1 MIEFFYKLRDAGI
14 PVSIHGIMDF
24 YDAVRK
30 GLVRDIDSLF
40 LVTRLIFV
48 KRLEHYDLFEQ
59 TFASY
64 FYGKDGL
71 RELQEWEELLHSKP
85 FRKWLDEEVK
95 AGRLMP
101 EEIQSLTTEELI
113 RRFWETVMAQRDAHH
128 GGNRWVGTRGGSPYG
143 HSASSPYEGG
153 IRVYGSSVHG
163 TARKVIGERRY
174 INYAEDAPLTK
185 ENIRQI
191 LSSMKSLRPIGPLCE
206 LDVDETIYQTAKNGG
221 EIELIF
227 RRELRNKVEV
237 VVLLDNGG
245 YSMTPYIP
253 LVKTI
258 FHRIRDTFE
267 NVRYYYF
274 HNCIYGTVYKN
285 PQRTEAIRWDDLLQ
299 LGPKARLIIIGD
311 ANMAPSELMASFGA
325 IDMFT
330 TVRKPGY
337 QWLQEL
343 RRAFPVSVWLNPI
356 RKDLWK
362 YESSTIRRIAS
373 IFHME
378 DLTLG
383 GLKRAVEYLNL
394 QGSTVDAI

>member
-153 IRVYGSSVHG
+153 IRVYGSSVYG

-174 INYAEDAPLTK
+174 INYAEDAPLTR

>member
-1 MIEFFYKLRDAGI
+1 MIEFFYRLREAGI
-14 PVSIHGIMDF
+14 PVSLHCIMDF
-24 YDAVRK
+24 YGAISK

-40 LVTRLIFV
+40 LVSRLIFV
-48 KRLEHYDLFEQ
+48 KRVEHYDIFEQ
-59 TFASY
+59 TFEAC
-64 FYGKDGL
+64 FYGKDVIKD
-71 RELQEWEELLHSKP
+71 LQSWEDLFRSKP
-85 FRKWLDEEVK
+85 FEKWLDEEVRS
-95 AGRLMP
+95 GRISLQEAREMP
-101 EEIQSLTTEELI
+101 VEELI
-113 RRFWETVMAQRDAHH
+113 RRFWETVAAQREAHH
-128 GGNRWVGTRGGSPYG
+128 GGNRWIGTGGGSPFG
-143 HSASSPYEGG
+143 HSASSPQDGG
-153 IRVYGSSVHG
+153 VRVYGAGVHG

-174 INYAEDAPLTK
+174 INYAEDAPLTR

-191 LSSMKSLRPIGPLCE
+191 LSTMKSLRPVGPLAE
-206 LDVDETIYQTAKNGG
+206 LDVDETIYRTSKNGG

-227 RRELRNKVEV
+227 KRELRNRVEV

-267 NVRYYYF
+267 HVRYYYF

-285 PQRTEAIRWDDLLQ
+285 PQRTESIRWNDLLQ

-330 TVRKPGY
+330 AVRKPGY

-343 RRAFPVSVWLNPI
+343 RKAFPVSIWLNPI
-356 RKDLWK
+356 KKELWQ
-362 YESSTIRRIAS
+362 YESSTIRRIGS
-373 IFHME
+373 IFQME

-383 GLKRAVEYLNL
+383 GLKRAVEYLNV
-394 QGSTVDAI
+394 QGATVDIL

>member
-1 MIEFFYKLRDAGI
+1 MIELFYRLREGGI
-14 PVSIHGIMDF
+14 PVSIHSIMDF
-24 YDAVRK
+24 YRALKK
-30 GLVRDIDSLF
+30 GLIRDIDSLF

-48 KRLEHYDLFEQ
+48 KRVEHYDLFEQ
-59 TFASY
+59 IFEAY
-64 FYGKDGL
+64 FGGKDGIE
-71 RELQEWEELLHSKP
+71 ELQEWEELFYSKP
-85 FRKWLDEEVK
+85 FRKWLDEEIR
-95 AGRLMP
+95 AGRLTPQEAQELPM
-101 EEIQSLTTEELI
+101 EELI
-113 RRFWETVMAQRDAHH
+113 RRFWETVTAQREAHH
-128 GGNRWVGTRGGSPYG
+128 GGNKWVGTEGGSPYG
-143 HSASSPYEGG
+143 HSASYPQEGG
-153 IRVYGSSVHG
+153 IRVYGASVHG

-191 LSSMKSLRPIGPLCE
+191 LSTMKSLRPVGPLAE
-206 LDVDETIYQTAKNGG
+206 LDIDETIYRTAKNGG

-227 RRELRNKVEV
+227 RRELRNKVEII
-237 VVLLDNGG
+237 VLLDNGG

-253 LVKTI
+253 LVKTL

-267 NVRYYYF
+267 HVRYYYF

-285 PQRTEAIRWDDLLQ
+285 PQRTEPLRWDDLLQ
-299 LGPKARLIIIGD
+299 YGPKARLIIIGD

-330 TVRKPGY
+330 AVRKPGY

-343 RRAFPVSVWLNPI
+343 RKAFPVSVWLNPI
-356 RKDLWK
+356 RKELWQ

-373 IFHME
+373 IFYME

-383 GLKRAVEYLNL
+383 GLKRAVEHLNI
-394 QGSTVDAI
+394 QGSTVDIL

>member
-153 IRVYGSSVHG
+153 IRVYGSSVYG

-285 PQRTEAIRWDDLLQ
+285 PQRTEAIRWNDLLQ

>member
-1 MIEFFYKLRDAGI
+1 MIEFFYRLRDAGI
-14 PVSIHGIMDF
+14 PVSLHSIMDF
-24 YDAVRK
+24 YEAVRK
-30 GLVRDIDSLF
+30 GLVRDMDSLF
-40 LVTRLIFV
+40 LVARLVFV
-48 KRLEHYDLFEQ
+48 KRVEHYDLFEQ
-59 TFASY
+59 TFAAY
-64 FYGKDGL
+64 FYGKDGAKIL
-71 RELQEWEELLHSKP
+71 EEWEDLFNSKP
-85 FRKWLDEEVK
+85 FRRWLDEEIRS
-95 AGRLMP
+95 GRLDPKDAETLPM
-101 EEIQSLTTEELI
+101 EELI
-113 RRFWETVMAQRDAHH
+113 KRFWETVIAQREAHS
-128 GGNRWVGTRGGSPYG
+128 GGSRWIGTNGGSPFG
-143 HSASSPYEGG
+143 HSAAVPQDGG
-153 IRVYGSSVHG
+153 IRVYGASVHG

-174 INYAEDAPLTK
+174 INYADDAPLTK
-185 ENIRQI
+185 ENLRQV
-191 LSSMKSLRPIGPLCE
+191 LSSMKSLRPVGPLAE
-206 LDVDETIYQTAKNGG
+206 LDVDETIYRTAKNGG

-227 RRELRNKVEV
+227 RRELRNKVEI

-267 NVRYYYF
+267 HVRYYYF
-274 HNCIYGTVYKN
+274 HNCIYGTVYKD
-285 PQRTEAIRWDDLLQ
+285 PQRTKPLRWEDLLQ

-311 ANMAPSELMASFGA
+311 ANMAPSELMASFGS

-343 RRAFPVSVWLNPI
+343 RKAFPASVWLNPI
-356 RKDLWK
+356 KKELWK

-373 IFHME
+373 IFYME

-394 QGSTVDAI
+394 QGSTVDAL